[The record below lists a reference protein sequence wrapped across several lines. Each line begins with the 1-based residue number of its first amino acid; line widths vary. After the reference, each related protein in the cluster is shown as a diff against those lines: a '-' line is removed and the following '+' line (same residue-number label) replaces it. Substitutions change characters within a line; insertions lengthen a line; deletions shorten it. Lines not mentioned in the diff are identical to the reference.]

1 MADSSDTH
9 YLQRL
14 SSDARR
20 RGDHSKGE
28 IEIVADPE
36 TIAAIVEERRRTLE
50 TLGFSNQGDRLGI
63 LVEDEYVLVVRD
75 PVRFPSGKLGT
86 YLRIIER
93 PALDGAAGVVL
104 LPMRDEVMFLREVF
118 RHATRRWELEL
129 PRGFRR
135 PGESLAED
143 VARELAEEIGLDA
156 RETVPLGAIASNTGL
171 LAGTAEAFLV
181 RLGPGEPQPHPEREE
196 AFGAIVTLTAAQLSD
211 KVRSGTIRD
220 GYTLSALLLA
230 QSKRLLT
237 LSF

>member
-1 MADSSDTH
+1 MTDAFNID

-14 SSDARR
+14 AGDARR
-20 RGDHSKGE
+20 RGDYSKGE
-28 IEIVADPE
+28 IEIVADSE
-36 TIAAIVEERRRTLE
+36 TIAAIVEERRRALE
-50 TLGFSNQGDRLGI
+50 SQGHSAEGARLGI

-104 LPMRDEVMFLREVF
+104 LPVRDDVIFLREVF

-143 VARELAEEIGLDA
+143 VARELAEEIGLAA
-156 RETVPLGAIASNTGL
+156 RETLPLGTIASNTGL
-171 LAGTAEAFLV
+171 LAGTAEAFMV
-181 RLGPGEPQPHPEREE
+181 RLGTGEPQPHPEREE
-196 AFGAIVTLTAAQLSD
+196 AFGAIVTLTAAQLLD
-211 KVRSGTIRD
+211 KVRTGTIRD

-230 QSKRLLT
+230 QTKHLLV
-237 LSF
+237 LGS

>member
-1 MADSSDTH
+1 MADSFDTD

-14 SSDARR
+14 SSAARH

-28 IEIVADPE
+28 IEIVAEPE
-36 TIAAIVEERRRTLE
+36 AIAAIVEERRRTLE
-50 TLGFSNQGDRLGI
+50 TLGLSADADRLGI
-63 LVEDEYVLVVRD
+63 LVDDEYLLVVRD

-104 LPMRDEVMFLREVF
+104 LPVRDDVVFLREVF

-129 PRGFRR
+129 PRGFRK

-143 VARELAEEIGLDA
+143 VARELAEEIGIDA
-156 RETVPLGAIASNTGL
+156 RETVPLGTIASNTGL

-181 RLGPGEPQPHPEREE
+181 RLGAGQPQPHPEREE
-196 AFGAIVTLTAAQLSD
+196 AFGAIVTLTAGQLLE
-211 KVRSGTIRD
+211 KVRAGTIRD

-230 QSKRLLT
+230 QTKQLLA
-237 LSF
+237 L